1 MRFYTFILKHKT
13 NNHYHITLK
22 ITESNGALKFIETSL
37 KILPEEWDDFTQSP
51 NNLYH
56 ENSKIINKKLN
67 RIKIEVANY
76 FYDLEH
82 TGKLLSTRFLNK
94 SIKKIC
100 EDSNLSFKLGSLL
113 FYMHSYILDREYKVT
128 VSTYR
133 RYIVFLNL
141 FERFEAYRLKNIM
154 LEDVNSNLV
163 KEFYEFGKIE
173 KYSENT
179 LSRSISFIRTIL
191 NALEKRGISTAVN
204 QVESPK
210 KSNEQ
215 IAVILSESELFK
227 IQKAS
232 VSDRLSAA
240 KDWLLISCYTGQRIS
255 DFMRFKSDMIK
266 DVGGCRCLSF
276 VQQKTKK
283 KILLPLHP
291 VVEEVLDRNSSNF
304 PVKISIEKY
313 NAQIKEIVKIVG
325 INEHIQVNI
334 REGHRSSHMS
344 VPKWKAVSSHIGRRS
359 FATNFY
365 GKIPT
370 SLLIEATGH
379 SSEAMFQK
387 YVNRLNEEHIKEL
400 SGYFESTHKK
410 VSASVE

>member
-1 MRFYTFILKHKT
+1 MRFFTFILKTKKYQ
-13 NNHYHITLK
+13 HYHITLK
-22 ITESNGALKFIETSL
+22 IRESIGVFKFIETPL
-37 KILPEEWDDFTQSP
+37 IIMPEEWDDHKQSP
-51 NNLYH
+51 GNLYN
-56 ENSKIINKKLN
+56 EKSKIINKKLN
-67 RIKIEVANY
+67 RIKIEITSY
-76 FYDLEH
+76 FLDLEE
-82 TGKLLSTRFLNK
+82 TGKAISTSFVKQL
-94 SIKKIC
+94 IKRIC
-100 EDSNLSFKLGSLL
+100 ENSSLNFKPESLL
-113 FYMHSYILDREYKVT
+113 FYMHDYIKNRQHILA

-141 FERFEAYRLKNIM
+141 FERFEAYRLKSIL
-154 LEDVNSNLV
+154 LEDINSNLT
-163 KEFYEFGKIE
+163 KEFYEFGRIE

-179 LSRSISFIRTIL
+179 LSRSINFVRTIL
-191 NALEKRGISTAVN
+191 NDLEKKGFNTSVN

-215 IAVILSESELFK
+215 IAVILSESELLT
-227 IQKAS
+227 IENAS
-232 VSDRLSAA
+232 VSERLAAA

-276 VQQKTKK
+276 IQQKTKK

-291 VVEEVLDRNSSNF
+291 VVEEVLSRNKSNF
-304 PVKISIEKY
+304 PVKIPIEKY
-313 NAQIKEIVKIVG
+313 NVQIKEIVKTAG
-325 INEHIQVNI
+325 INDTVMVNI
-334 REGHRSSHMS
+334 RQGHRSRHLS

-400 SGYFESTHKK
+400 SGYFQSTHKK
-410 VSASVE
+410 VLLR

>member
-1 MRFYTFILKHKT
+1 MRFRTFILKHKT
-13 NNHYHITLK
+13 NNHYQITLK
-22 ITESNGALKFIETSL
+22 ITEPNGTVKFIGTPL
-37 KILPEEWDDFTQSP
+37 IIQPDEWDVFKQSP
-51 NNLYH
+51 NNLYD

-67 RIKIEVANY
+67 RIKIYIANY
-76 FYDLEH
+76 FKDLEK
-82 TGKLLSTRFLNK
+82 TGKAVSSNLLNK

-100 EDSNLSFKLGSLL
+100 ENSSIDFKPDTLL
-113 FYMHSYILDREYKVT
+113 FYMYSYIKEREYTVA

-141 FERFEAYRLKNIM
+141 FERFEAYRLNNIE
-154 LEDVNSNLV
+154 LQDINTNLI

-191 NALEKRGISTAVN
+191 NSLEKKGINTSVK
-204 QVESPK
+204 QVESAK
-210 KSNEQ
+210 KTNAQ
-215 IAVILSESELFK
+215 ITVILSESELLT
-227 IQKAS
+227 IQRTS
-232 VSDRLSAA
+232 VSERLAAA

-255 DFMRFKSDMIK
+255 DFMRFKTDMIK
-266 DVGGCRCLSF
+266 DIGGCRCLSF
-276 VQQKTKK
+276 IQQKTKK

-291 VVEEVLDRNSSNF
+291 VVEEVLSRNKNNF
-304 PVKISIEKY
+304 PIKISIEKY
-313 NAQIKEIVKIVG
+313 NAQIKEIVKTVG
-325 INEHIQVNI
+325 INDHVLVNI
-334 REGHRSSHMS
+334 REGYRSSYMT

-400 SGYFESTHKK
+400 SGYFHSTHKK
-410 VSASVE
+410 VSPY

>member
-1 MRFYTFILKHKT
+1 MRFFTFILKTKKY
-13 NNHYHITLK
+13 NHYHITLK
-22 ITESNGALKFIETSL
+22 IRESIGIYKFIETPL
-37 KILPEEWDDFTQSP
+37 IILPEQWDAIKQSP
-51 NNLYH
+51 NNLYN
-56 ENSKIINKKLN
+56 ENSKSINKKLN
-67 RIKIEVANY
+67 RIKIEVATY
-76 FYDLEH
+76 
-82 TGKLLSTRFLNK
+82 FLNLEK
-94 SIKKIC
+94 TAKAPSTSFLKKLIKRIC
-100 EDSNLSFKLGSLL
+100 ENSSFNFKQESLL
-113 FYMHSYILDREYKVT
+113 FYMHNYIIERQHIVA

-141 FERFEAYRLKNIM
+141 FERFEAYRLKNIL
-154 LEDVNSNLV
+154 LEDINANLT
-163 KEFYEFGKIE
+163 KEFYEFGQIE

-179 LSRSISFIRTIL
+179 LLRSISFIRTIL
-191 NALEKRGISTAVN
+191 NALEKKGVSTSVN
-204 QVESPK
+204 QVEIPK
-210 KSNEQ
+210 KKNEQ
-215 IAVILSESELFK
+215 IAVILSESELLT
-227 IQKAS
+227 IQSAS
-232 VSDRLSAA
+232 ISERLAPA

-255 DFMRFKSDMIK
+255 DFMRFKSDMIM

-276 VQQKTKK
+276 TQQKTKK

-291 VVEEVLDRNSSNF
+291 IVEDVLKRNDSDF
-304 PVKISIEKY
+304 PEKISIEKY

-325 INEHIQVNI
+325 INDHVMVNI
-334 REGHRSSHMS
+334 REGHRSRNVS

-400 SGYFESTHKK
+400 SSYFHSTHKK
-410 VSASVE
+410 ILSM

>member
-1 MRFYTFILKHKT
+1 MRFFAFILKAKT
-13 NNHYHITLK
+13 CKHYHITLK
-22 ITESNGALKFIETSL
+22 ITELNGALKFIETPL
-37 KILPEEWDDFTQSP
+37 TILPEEWDDFTESP
-51 NNLYH
+51 INIYNR
-56 ENSKIINKKLN
+56 NSKLITKKLN

-76 FYDLEH
+76 FQHLEK
-82 TGKLLSTRFLNK
+82 TGKSISTSSLRTT
-94 SIKKIC
+94 IKKIC
-100 EDSNLSFKLGSLL
+100 ALSPFDFKPESML
-113 FYMHSYILDREYKVT
+113 FYMYNYIKQQEYILA

-133 RYIVFLNL
+133 RYFVFLNL

-154 LEDVNSNLV
+154 LEDIDVDLV
-163 KEFYEFGKIE
+163 REFYEFGRIE

-179 LSRSISFIRTIL
+179 MSRSINFIRTIL
-191 NALEKRGISTAVN
+191 NALEKKGVTTSVN
-204 QVESPK
+204 QVGSPK
-210 KSNEQ
+210 KMHEQ
-215 IAVILSESELFK
+215 IAVILSENELFK
-227 IQKAS
+227 IQNAS
-232 VSDRLSAA
+232 VSERLAAA

-255 DFMRFKSDMIK
+255 DFMRFKADMIK
-266 DVGGCRCLSF
+266 EVGGCRCLSF
-276 VQQKTKK
+276 IQQKTKK

-291 VVEEVLDRNSSNF
+291 VVEEVLNRNSSNF

-313 NAQIKEIVKIVG
+313 NAQIKEIVKMVG
-325 INEHIQVNI
+325 INDHILVNI

-400 SGYFESTHKK
+400 SGYFQATHEK
-410 VSASVE
+410 SSR